1 MADFGFFFNSVNGD
15 RVCNAESFKTWIR
28 SFFTNGV
35 TIGSFETAKS
45 GDTTITVS
53 PGFVNINGTVQH
65 FKESHEFEIQRGSG
79 YRYDTIVIE
88 YDADDEV
95 RDIVMK
101 IVKGGAE
108 PVAPIQYSSLY
119 QLVVATIYV
128 PASGDITIQDNRE
141 DEAKCGYIKIT
152 ASEKS
157 AEDIAAEF
165 VTYMAMY
172 MSEKQEDF
180 DAWFNAIKQ
189 ETSEKMAGN
198 VDSVM
203 NNIQSAK
210 QMEDDLDVFIDTTR
224 EDMASTL
231 ATAERY
237 AFKSGGRYICQTALK
252 NILRPNA
259 LAQPEYDTIE
269 TDKVLTDDQ
278 LKQLAVIESFP
289 MLNKPMIAICDQKTG
304 GFIQQGYVFSLGC
317 FDFDSSSETYI
328 NTSGSSTGYMQ
339 REPTENTI
347 ADTGKGYEIVTTLSK
362 TELKNNAI
370 TSDNFNNYFPRE
382 HDYQYRSSDYGR
394 YSTEAALYTI
404 E

>member
-1 MADFGFFFNSVNGD
+1 MADFGFFFNSINGD

-35 TIGSFETAKS
+35 TMGSFETAKP

-88 YDADDEV
+88 YNADDEV

-108 PVAPIQYSSLY
+108 PVAPVQYSSLY

-128 PASGDITIQDNRE
+128 PASGDITIQDNRG
-141 DEAKCGYIKIT
+141 DEAKCGYVKIT

-172 MSEKQEDF
+172 MSEKQDDF

-198 VDSVM
+198 VDVVM

-210 QMEDDLDVFIDTTR
+210 QMEDNLEVFIDTTR
-224 EDMASTL
+224 DDMAATL
-231 ATAERY
+231 ATAKRY
-237 AFKSGGRYICQTALK
+237 NFKSGGRYMCQTSLK
-252 NILRPNA
+252 NVKRQQASVP
-259 LAQPEYDTIE
+259 PTYDTIE
-269 TDKVLTDDQ
+269 TDKVLTEDQ

-289 MLNKPMIAICDQKTG
+289 MLNRPIIAICNQKTG
-304 GFIQQGYVFSLGC
+304 IVQQGYVFGFGC
-317 FDFDSSSETYI
+317 FDFDSLSETYI
-328 NTSGSSTGYMQ
+328 NTLSYGYIG
-339 REPTENTI
+339 RLSTENTQ
-347 ADTGKGYEIVTTLSK
+347 AATGKGYEITTTLTK

-370 TSDNFNNYFPRE
+370 TSGNFSDYFPRE
-382 HDYQYRSSDYGR
+382 HNYSYSGSDYGK
-394 YSTEAALYTI
+394 YSTEAVLYTT